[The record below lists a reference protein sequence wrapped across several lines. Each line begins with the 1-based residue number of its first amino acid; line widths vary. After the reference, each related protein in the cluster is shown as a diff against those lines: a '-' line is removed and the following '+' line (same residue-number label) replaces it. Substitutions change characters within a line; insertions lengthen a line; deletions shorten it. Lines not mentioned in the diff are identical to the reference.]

1 MMIYSRED
9 VKSNLQAKL
18 YIDIEMTNMEK
29 GGQSVGL
36 VTDRVG
42 RMTKTRIIQGLFKAK
57 TQESRV

>member
-18 YIDIEMTNMEK
+18 YIDNEMTNMEK

-42 RMTKTRIIQGLFKAK
+42 RMTKIQIIQGLFKAK
-57 TQESRV
+57 T